1 MSASHLN
8 SFVPTSAHN
17 FVGHEIH
24 AIYLVCMSGEVCLD
38 FVCLEVPK
46 LFCLLASC
54 KLRIRVWLTLSVLS
68 LLALTS
74 NLESADHVSRYTA
87 PTWPLSVATNLNKV
101 NPYSQLS

>member
-1 MSASHLN
+1 MIDSHLN
-8 SFVPTSAHN
+8 SFIPTSAHN

-24 AIYLVCMSGEVCLD
+24 AIYLVCMSREVCLD
-38 FVCLEVPK
+38 FISLEVPE
-46 LFCLLASC
+46 LLS
-54 KLRIRVWLTLSVLS
+54 VSFMQTEVTSGLTLSVLS